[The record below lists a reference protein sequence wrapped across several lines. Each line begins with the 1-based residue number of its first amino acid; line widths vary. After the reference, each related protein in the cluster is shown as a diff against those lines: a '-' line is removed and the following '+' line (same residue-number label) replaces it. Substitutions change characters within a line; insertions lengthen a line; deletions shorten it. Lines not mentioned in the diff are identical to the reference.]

1 MSRARIITDT
11 VHDLEF
17 EVAKQKA
24 VQKEFPD
31 AKVHWY
37 SGFNSKDVNQKYT
50 KFDFDSRPYGLWVM
64 PYCEVNFEFDDKTH
78 TVKVHSA
85 PKANRLAYLSYSRE
99 FKGQCIKF
107 SRVAINMKS
116 NAFKDDMLNTCR
128 TEIMK
133 FIQDHPG
140 YKLDQK
146 HLEPRLKKLL
156 AFV

>member
-1 MSRARIITDT
+1 MSRARLIVNT
-11 VHDLEF
+11 VHELEF
-17 EVAKQKA
+17 EVAKHKA
-24 VQKEFPD
+24 VEKEFPD

-50 KFDFDSRPYGLWVM
+50 KFDFDRRYYGLYVL
-64 PYCEVNFEFDDKTH
+64 PYCEVNFEFDNTTH
-78 TVKVHSA
+78 MVKVHSA
-85 PKANRLAYLSYSRE
+85 PKSNRLAYLSYSKE

-107 SRVAINMKS
+107 SRVSINMKS
-116 NAFKDDMLNTCR
+116 NAFKDDMLNACR
-128 TEIMK
+128 AEIMK

-140 YKLDQK
+140 YKMDQK